1 MLKAAQCSCTCHAQ
15 QHVRNDPA
23 SQPACPPARPPAR
36 STFSL
41 NRERAVDYLNHLE
54 RLYVCDG

>member
-1 MLKAAQCSCTCHAQ
+1 MLKAAQCSCTCYAQ

-23 SQPACPPARPPAR
+23 SLPACPPTR